1 MIHRIQEIIS
11 GQYYFLMNPD
21 IRKATRR
28 DIKDIKKILSSYC
41 LDTEKVEDNL
51 PHCFIA
57 GSDENVAG
65 CACLDAGDII
75 ELRSI
80 AVSPCH
86 RNKGIGSRLVDAI
99 LEYATTM
106 TDKVYLRTTSPVFFE
121 KKGAHMLENEVK
133 KIIWK
138 ECDECDKFD
147 ICKQVL
153 MRFDLKK

>member
-1 MIHRIQEIIS
+1 
-11 GQYYFLMNPD
+11 MNPD
-21 IRKATRR
+21 IRKATPR

-41 LDTEKVEDNL
+41 LDTEKVEENIHEFL
-51 PHCFIA
+51 IA
-57 GSDENVAG
+57 VSGEKIVG
-65 CACLDAGDII
+65 CACLDAGDIV

-80 AVSPCH
+80 AVMPAH
-86 RNKGIGSRLVDAI
+86 RNKGIGSLLVDTV
-99 LEYATTM
+99 LERAAGM

-121 KKGAHMLENEVK
+121 KKGAKRLENDEK

-153 MRFDLKK
+153 MRFELNK